1 MNEMNDM
8 AWLPLAA
15 LLVSLFAAITI
26 FSLPETARSARTV
39 INLAAAACK
48 VALVVL
54 MVWRVSLGFE
64 DTFSFQII
72 GGIDFVLRA
81 DALGVMFAGLSSI
94 LWLCTTV
101 YAIGYLEGAANRKR
115 FFGFFSLCVTS
126 TLGIAL
132 AGNLFTFLIFY
143 EMLTLS
149 TYPLVAHAGTPKA
162 LAAGRVYLRY
172 TLSAGVV
179 VLLGVVLLYS
189 LTGDQSFASE
199 QGLDRYLGDHRGLL
213 MLIFALLVGGL
224 AVKAAIVPLHGWL
237 PRAMVAP
244 APVSALLHAVAVVK
258 AGAFGILRIIYDLY
272 GIELSVELG
281 VTTWLAALAAFTI
294 LYGSLRAITQA
305 ELKPR
310 LAFSTIS
317 QVSYIVLGACLVGP
331 FGTIGALAHLLHQG
345 LMKVTLFFCAGSY
358 AEELGIHRID
368 EMNGAGRRMPLTSI
382 AFTLSALGMVGLP
395 PTAGFITK
403 WYLGIGAIEAQ
414 MLWVVAVLVLSS
426 VLNALYFLPIVY
438 RLWFCQ
444 GPAHGVGEWPS
455 EQRLGRLETHGWL
468 LWPAVFTATVSLL
481 AGLLAGLPFSPLDWA
496 TRVAVGEYL
505 P

>member
-1 MNEMNDM
+1 MNMD
-8 AWLPLAA
+8 WLPLAA
-15 LLVSLFAAITI
+15 LLVSLFAATAI
-26 FSLPETARSARTV
+26 FALPEEARAVRTV
-39 INLAAAACK
+39 INLSAAACK
-48 VALVVL
+48 VALVTL
-54 MVWRVSLGFE
+54 MVGRVSAGYE

-81 DALGVMFAGLSSI
+81 DALGVMFAGLSSV
-94 LWLCTTV
+94 LWLCTTI

-126 TLGIAL
+126 TLGVAL

-149 TYPLVAHAGTPKA
+149 TYPLVAHAGSAKA

-179 VLLGVVLLYS
+179 LLLGVVLLYS

-199 QGLDRYLGDHRGLL
+199 RGLTRYLDDHRVLL
-213 MLIFALLVGGL
+213 TVIFALLVGGL
-224 AVKAAIVPLHGWL
+224 SVKAAIVPLHGWL

-281 VTTWLAALAAFTI
+281 VTTVLAVLASFTI
-294 LYGSLRAITQA
+294 IYGSLRAITQK

-317 QVSYIVLGACLVGP
+317 QVSYVVLGVCLVGP

-345 LMKVTLFFCAGSY
+345 LMKVTLFFCAGIY

-368 EMNGAGRRMPLTSI
+368 EMNGAGKRMPLTSI
-382 AFTLSALGMVGLP
+382 AFTVGALGMMGLP

-414 MLWVVAVLVLSS
+414 MYWVVAVLVASS
-426 VLNALYFLPIVY
+426 VLNAIYFLPVVY
-438 RLWFCQ
+438 RLWFCE
-444 GPAHGVGEWPS
+444 GPAHGVGEWPQ

-468 LWPAVFTATVSLL
+468 LWPAVFTAVVSLG

>member
-1 MNEMNDM
+1 MTENM

-15 LLVSLFAAITI
+15 LAVSLVAAIAI
-26 FSLPETARSARTV
+26 FSLPETARPVRTV
-39 INLAAAACK
+39 INLGAAVCK
-48 VALVVL
+48 VALVAL
-54 MVWRVSLGFE
+54 MVGRVSLGFE

-149 TYPLVAHAGTPKA
+149 TYPLVVHAGTQKA
-162 LAAGRVYLRY
+162 LAAGKVYLRY

-179 VLLGVVLLYS
+179 LLLGVVILYS

-199 QGLDRYLGDHRGLL
+199 QGLDRYLDDHRGLL
-213 MLIFALLVGGL
+213 TLVFALLVGGL

-272 GIELSVELG
+272 GIELSALLG
-281 VTTWLAALAAFTI
+281 VTTVLAVIASITI

-310 LAFSTIS
+310 LAYSTIS
-317 QVSYIVLGACLVGP
+317 QVSYIVLGVCLVGP
-331 FGTIGALAHLLHQG
+331 FGTIGALAHLLNQG

-368 EMNGAGRRMPLTSI
+368 EMNGAGRRMPLTSL
-382 AFTLSALGMVGLP
+382 AFTVGALGMMGLP

-403 WYLGIGAIEAQ
+403 WYLGIGAIEAE
-414 MLWVVAVLVLSS
+414 MLWVVAVLVASTL
-426 VLNALYFLPIVY
+426 LNALYFLPIVY

-444 GPAHGVGEWPS
+444 GPAHGVGQWPD

-468 LWPAVFTATVSLL
+468 LWPAVFTALASLG
-481 AGLLAGLPFSPLDWA
+481 AGLLAGLPFSPLEWA

>member
-1 MNEMNDM
+1 MNM
-8 AWLPLAA
+8 AWLPLSA
-15 LLVSLFAAITI
+15 LLVSLFAAMAI
-26 FSLPETARSARTV
+26 FLLPEKARAVRTV
-39 INLAAAACK
+39 INLTAAACK
-48 VALVVL
+48 VALVAL
-54 MVWRVSLGFE
+54 MVGRVSAGHE
-64 DTFSFQII
+64 DTFSFQIV

-81 DALGVMFAGLSSI
+81 DALGVMFAGLSSV

-179 VLLGVVLLYS
+179 LLLGVVLLYS
-189 LTGDQSFASE
+189 LTGDQSFASA
-199 QGLDRYLGDHRGLL
+199 QGLERYLDDHRLL
-213 MLIFALLVGGL
+213 LTVIFALLVGGL
-224 AVKAAIVPLHGWL
+224 SVKAAMVPLHGWL

-281 VTTWLAALAAFTI
+281 VTTALAIAASITI
-294 LYGSLRAITQA
+294 IYGSLRALTQA

-317 QVSYIVLGACLVGP
+317 QVSYVVLGVSLFGP

-345 LMKVTLFFCAGSY
+345 LMKVTLFFCAGIY

-368 EMNGAGRRMPLTSI
+368 EMDGAGKRMPLTSI
-382 AFTLSALGMVGLP
+382 AFTIGALGMIGLP

-414 MLWVVAVLVLSS
+414 MLWVVAVLAASS
-426 VLNALYFLPIVY
+426 VLNSLYFLPIVY

-444 GPAHGVGEWPS
+444 GPAHGVGQWPD

-468 LWPAVFTATVSLL
+468 LWPTVLTAVASVG

-496 TRVAVGEYL
+496 TRVAIGEYW